1 VGQWS
6 VTVKPALVVLL
17 VLAASP
23 VLTAEDQ
30 AGNGSAY
37 SARGPAEIRD
47 GQLLAQSRLTLPAV
61 APQVAAPGRWEFH
74 TSVLWSN
81 TFSWTQDRA
90 GETPV
95 DRSFL
100 LDGETATLDLL
111 LRRGLTP
118 TLDVGLR
125 TTLHDRGG
133 GSLDGFINAWH
144 RLVNLP
150 DGDRP
155 DFRRD
160 AFRVEGKTASG
171 EAFSWNDNEGLG
183 LGAFEL
189 ESRWLVASS
198 PGGPRTALIARV
210 LLPAGTGPYA
220 EGGFGAGVQVA
231 VGVPL
236 SDRVDLFTGLGVTAQ
251 DPGPVRR
258 VGYEP
263 ARLHGY
269 LAFEWRLAR
278 PLSAIVETNVASRL
292 VSNIDE
298 YPGTHW
304 MINIGGRLDLGRRTR
319 LDAFVTENILSQQ
332 STTDFGLYFALSVL
346 P

>member
-1 VGQWS
+1 
-6 VTVKPALVVLL
+6 VKPAAAVLL
-17 VLAASP
+17 IACFSTALAAEEP
-23 VLTAEDQ
+23 
-30 AGNGSAY
+30 AGNGSSY

-61 APQVAAPGRWEFH
+61 APQVAAAGRWELR

-95 DRSFL
+95 SRSFL
-100 LDGETATLDLL
+100 LDGETATLDLF
-111 LRRGLTP
+111 LRRGLTR

-125 TTLHDRGG
+125 TTLHERGG
-133 GSLDGFINAWH
+133 GSLDGFIDAWH

-160 AFRVEGKTASG
+160 AFRVEGQTTSG
-171 EAFSWNDNEGLG
+171 AAFSWSDDEGLG
-183 LGAFEL
+183 LGATEI
-189 ESRWLVASS
+189 ESRWLVAST
-198 PGGPRTALIARV
+198 PGGVRTALIARV
-210 LLPAGTGPYA
+210 LLPTGTGPFA
-220 EGGFGAGVQVA
+220 DGGFGAGFQVA

-236 SDRVDLFTGLGVTAQ
+236 SDRLDLFTGLGVTAQ

-258 VGYEP
+258 IEYEP

-292 VSNIDE
+292 VTNIDD

-304 MINIGGRLDLGRRTR
+304 MINVGGRLDLGRRTR
-319 LDAFVTENILSQQ
+319 LDAFVTENIQSQQ
-332 STTDFGLYFALSVL
+332 TTTDFGLYLALTL
-346 P
+346 RP

>member
-1 VGQWS
+1 
-6 VTVKPALVVLL
+6 VKPAIAAFLILCSPT
-17 VLAASP
+17 VLAA
-23 VLTAEDQ
+23 EDP
-30 AGNGSAY
+30 AGNGSSY

-61 APQVAAPGRWEFH
+61 APQVAAAGRWELR

-90 GETPV
+90 GETPAE
-95 DRSFL
+95 RSYL

-111 LRRGLTP
+111 LRRGLTR
-118 TLDVGLR
+118 TLDVGVR
-125 TTLHDRGG
+125 ATLHDRGG
-133 GSLDGFINAWH
+133 GALDGFIDAWH

-155 DFRRD
+155 DFHRD
-160 AFRVEGKTASG
+160 AFRVEGKTTSG
-171 EAFSWNDNEGLG
+171 DAFSWDDNEGLG
-183 LGAFEL
+183 LGATEI
-189 ESRWLVASS
+189 ESRWLLAST
-198 PGGPRTALIARV
+198 PGGARTALIARV
-210 LLPAGTGPYA
+210 LLPTGTGPYA
-220 EGGFGAGVQVA
+220 GGGLGAGMQVA

-236 SDRVDLFTGLGVTAQ
+236 SGRIDLFTGLGVTAQ

-258 VGYEP
+258 LEYEP

-278 PLSAIVETNVASRL
+278 PLSAIVETNLASRL

-304 MINIGGRLDLGRRTR
+304 MINIGGRIDLGRRTR

-332 STTDFGLYFALSVL
+332 STTDFGLYLALSVR